1 MPMKLMDTELFNMY
15 KARSEGMEK
24 ELNKIKEL
32 VGISEDDI
40 PEPDQVFNAVKKTIK
55 ELSEAYEVTDVMWE
69 GMFKTLKEDNEK
81 LKAENER
88 LEAEIH
94 AYENT
99 EYDDIQNI
107 EELKAEIKK
116 LKEITD
122 GIMDDE
128 NSQHIL
134 GCNAY
139 EKFCQ
144 AMCELNHDEKWIKEL
159 KAENEKLKADAEDD
173 KKIYECNRRIV
184 ERQREA
190 HKKTMAEIKNKPF
203 TVIKGDS
210 MTIDF
215 NKIEAMIEENKRLK
229 EANEEQ
235 NRIIMDMTDIV
246 D

>member
-1 MPMKLMDTELFNMY
+1 
-15 KARSEGMEK
+15 MEK

-32 VGISEDDI
+32 VGVDEDDI
-40 PEPDQVFNAVKKTIK
+40 PEPDQVFNAVKNKIQEYEDTIK
-55 ELSEAYEVTDVMWE
+55 IMKSQNHKEVMADLYKDKIKGLE
-69 GMFKTLKEDNEK
+69 
-81 LKAENER
+81 AENER

-99 EYDDIQNI
+99 EYDDIQDI
-107 EELKAEIKK
+107 EELKAE
-116 LKEITD
+116 
-122 GIMDDE
+122 
-128 NSQHIL
+128 N
-134 GCNAY
+134 
-139 EKFCQ
+139 
-144 AMCELNHDEKWIKEL
+144 
-159 KAENEKLKADAEDD
+159 KALKADAEDD
-173 KKIYECNRRIV
+173 KKIYEYNRSIV